1 MITFNSKELVQNFL
15 SELPERSQDIL
26 IQRYGLGNSVK
37 RSTLEAIGKKYGITR
52 ERVRQI
58 ENHSIK
64 NITKSESFNN
74 AGPYFSELVAIV
86 DNIGGVV
93 AEKPLLEYISNDNLE
108 QNYIHFLFVVGNPFY
123 RYKGDN
129 NFDSRW
135 YIDKKLEQEVT
146 QVLNKIHNHFDGDN
160 LVTESDLLN
169 LIRNEAKKIKSRKE
183 INDEQIKKW
192 LTISKVIDKN
202 PFEEWGLASSQNI
215 KIRGI
220 RSYAYLVVRQNG
232 SPMHFKEVAKMI
244 IHHFGKNVHTAT
256 CHNELIKDPRFVLVG
271 RGMYALAEWGYSQG
285 IVRDVV
291 REILKRKD
299 RLTKEEVV
307 DRVLKERYVK
317 ENTVIVNLQNSDY
330 FKKHSDGTYSL
341 V

>member
-26 IQRYGLGNSVK
+26 IRRYGLGDSVNK
-37 RSTLEAIGKKYGITR
+37 STLESIGQKYGITR

-64 NITKSESFNN
+64 NIIKSESFNN
-74 AGPYFSELVAIV
+74 AEKYFRELATVV
-86 DNIGGVV
+86 EGIGGVI
-93 AEKPLLEYISNDNLE
+93 AEKSLLEYISKDGSE
-108 QNYIHFLFVVGNPFY
+108 QNYIYFLFVVGNPFY
-123 RYKGDN
+123 KEKSN
-129 NFDSRW
+129 NDFDSRW
-135 YIDKKLEQEVT
+135 YIDKKLEKEVIL
-146 QVLNKIHNHFDGDN
+146 VLEKVHNHFKEDQ
-160 LVTESDLLN
+160 LVTEEELMN

-183 INDEQIKKW
+183 INDDQIRKW

-202 PFEEWGLASSQNI
+202 PFEEWGLATSQNI
-215 KIRGI
+215 KVRGI

-244 IHHFGKNVHTAT
+244 NKHFGKNVHTAT
-256 CHNELIKDPRFVLVG
+256 CHNELIKDSRFVLVG

-291 REILKRKD
+291 KDILKRKG
-299 RLTKEEVV
+299 RLAKEEVV

-330 FKKHSDGTYSL
+330 FKKHKDGTYSL
-341 V
+341 I